1 MRFILFVFFSFL
13 FFSCELISESN
24 SIKGIA
30 LGTQFNIKHDARL
43 DNSTLKMDID
53 SILKKINKSMS
64 TYHSDSDISKINSG
78 QEVQVDSFFQ
88 EVYYKASEVWKSTNG
103 AFDPTVGAL
112 VNAYGF
118 GPDQKF
124 SYELSDIQL
133 DSLLNITGWNKIY
146 LNDKGVLTKSNKN
159 ITLDFNA
166 LAKGYTVDI
175 ISKHLESI
183 GSKNYLV
190 EIGGEIIAKGLSP
203 RSNKPWEI
211 GIDYP
216 KSKLSERKNYTT
228 YFLSNRAMATSGNY
242 RHFRIDKKTGKKYV
256 HTIDPRTGN
265 PIQSEIISTSVT
277 AIDCITADAWATSL
291 MVLSLNEGKKMIEN
305 DSDLEA
311 LWIVSN
317 ENGLE
322 SIYSSGWKK

>member
-1 MRFILFVFFSFL
+1 MRFLLVLFFLFL
-13 FFSCELISESN
+13 FFSCDLGPKSN
-24 SIKGIA
+24 SLSGIA
-30 LGTQFNIKHDARL
+30 LGTPFNIKHDARL
-43 DNSTLKMDID
+43 DNDTIKMGID

-88 EVYYKASEVWKSTNG
+88 EVYLKASEVWKSTNG

-124 SYELSDIQL
+124 IYELTDNQL
-133 DSLLNITGWNKIY
+133 DSLINITGWNKIY
-146 LNDKGVLTKSNKN
+146 LNDEGVLSKSNKN

-166 LAKGYTVDI
+166 LAKGYTVDV
-175 ISKHLESI
+175 ISKYLESI

-190 EIGGEIIAKGLSP
+190 EIGGEISAKGLSP

-216 KSKLSERKNYTT
+216 KSKLSKRNIFTT
-228 YFLSNRAMATSGNY
+228 YFLSNRAIATSGNY

-277 AIDCITADAWATSL
+277 ANDCMTADAWATSL
-291 MVLSLNEGKKMIEN
+291 MVLSLNEGRKLIEN
-305 DSDLEA
+305 DFELEA
-311 LWIVSN
+311 LWIVST

-322 SIYSSGWKK
+322 AIYSSGWKK